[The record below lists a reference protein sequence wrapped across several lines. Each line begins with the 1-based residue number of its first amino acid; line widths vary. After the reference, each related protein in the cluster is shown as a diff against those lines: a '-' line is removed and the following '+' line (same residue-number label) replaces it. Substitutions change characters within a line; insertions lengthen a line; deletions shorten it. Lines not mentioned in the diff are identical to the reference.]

1 MKAAIITL
9 LLAQV
14 SFSAPAAQSDH
25 YTVYLNSTPLVQSL
39 YASVQES
46 FDALSV
52 QREVDCQRL
61 NEDWLDQLA
70 LQSSL
75 KKVENSDAETG

>member
-1 MKAAIITL
+1 M
-9 LLAQV
+9 
-14 SFSAPAAQSDH
+14 
-25 YTVYLNSTPLVQSL
+25 
-39 YASVQES
+39 QES